1 MNIVMR
7 VSALVIV
14 CAVSGYA
21 AQAPVELDPGRTYQV
36 EGNLHVAVIENR
48 NSVFLV
54 SEEGVLLTE
63 TSYQHYAE
71 TLAGLIASVTPNPV
85 RQVVNTHWHG
95 DHIGGNAYFAA
106 QGAAIMAHENTRV
119 RMATDQI
126 NPVTERVQ
134 LEAQAPEFLP
144 TVTFKDGATIHWGD
158 ETVELVH
165 YPDAHTD
172 SDVVLYYQNANVIMV
187 GGLLEYP
194 TYAGVYNPQGFI
206 DALEQVISRA
216 DSDTKIIPWQG
227 PVVTAAELGE
237 WRDVID
243 AMATNVSALIA
254 QGRTLDE
261 IVAAKPSAAFDYKW
275 GGGRSPDRFTQ
286 DMHYVLTHGARE

>member
-7 VSALVIV
+7 VSAIVIV
-14 CAVSGYA
+14 CGLPGYA
-21 AQAPVELDPGRTYQV
+21 AQTPSEPDPGRTYQV
-36 EGNLHVAVIENR
+36 EGNIHVAVIENR

-54 SEEGVLLTE
+54 SDEGVLLTE
-63 TSYQHYAE
+63 TSFERNAA
-71 TLAGLIASVTPNPV
+71 TLAGLIASVTPSPV
-85 RQVVNTHWHG
+85 RQVVNTHWHR
-95 DHIGGNAYFAA
+95 DHIGGNAYFAKH
-106 QGAAIMAHENTRV
+106 GAAIMAHDNTRV
-119 RMATDQI
+119 RMATQQI

-194 TYAGVYNPQGFI
+194 TYAGVHDPQRFI

-216 DSDTKIIPWQG
+216 DADTRIIPWQG
-227 PVVTAAELGE
+227 PVVRTTELRE

-243 AMATNVSALIA
+243 TMATNVSALIA
-254 QGRTLDE
+254 QGKTLNE
-261 IVAAKPSAAFDYKW
+261 IVAAQPSAEFDDKW

-286 DMHYVLTHGARE
+286 DMHYVLTHGARD